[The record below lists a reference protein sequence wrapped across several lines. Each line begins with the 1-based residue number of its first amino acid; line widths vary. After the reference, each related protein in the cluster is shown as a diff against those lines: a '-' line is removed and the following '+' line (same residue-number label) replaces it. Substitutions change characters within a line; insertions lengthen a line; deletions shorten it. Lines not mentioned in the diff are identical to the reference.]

1 MGWRLWVPL
10 LALLAGLVAVVAG
23 VALVMALGMNPY
35 GG

>member
-1 MGWRLWVPL
+1 MGWRLWVPV
-10 LALLAGLVAVVAG
+10 LALVAGAVVVG